1 LEEAAVEEVLGHWA
15 LVLTM
20 VMSLAIVVWLCCSI
34 AGSLLKMVQRHKKL
48 RYNALLR
55 ENQRLKRLLADSAKE
70 RRLRRTH
77 HIEIAR
83 KSNRM
88 TSRNVA

>member
-1 LEEAAVEEVLGHWA
+1 MEEVLGFWA

-20 VMSLAIVVWLCCSI
+20 LMSLAIVVWLCCSI
-34 AGSLLKMVQRHKKL
+34 TDGLLKRRQRHKKL
-48 RYNALLR
+48 RYQALLR

-70 RRLRRTH
+70 HHLRKAHPT
-77 HIEIAR
+77 EIAPR